1 MKPLFKMTMVLAV
14 AASVF
19 TACDGNGKKGESDST
34 KVDSSVSVNS
44 SVDTTIKTDTASKVD
59 TMGLGDSAAVAPAS
73 GDTVSRTIT
82 KKTIVKKTVTK
93 KQ

>member
-1 MKPLFKMTMVLAV
+1 MKALLKITAVLAL
-14 AASVF
+14 AAGTL
-19 TACDGNGKKGESDST
+19 TACDGSGKKDEGDTS

-59 TMGLGDSAAVAPAS
+59 TAGLGDSTAAAPA
-73 GDTVSRTIT
+73 GNDTVSRKIT

-93 KQ
+93 NQ